1 VAVNTGPDA
10 RFSAGVIERLLKPHS
25 IAIVGASA
33 TPGALGASVIAN
45 LDRMQFRGDIH
56 LINPKRAEIGGRP
69 CLASIDDLPF
79 GVDAAVL
86 AIPRAAVLDAVQALA
101 RRGVGAAVIFAAG
114 FAEGGAAGRAE
125 QEELARIGARSGML
139 IEGPNCLGCVN
150 FVDRVALTFV
160 ETPALTPGSEPGIG
174 IVSQSGA
181 MAAVL
186 GVMLTSR
193 ELGLSYS
200 VSTGNEAA
208 SGVEDFVAYL
218 LDDPMTKAIGMIV
231 EQFRRPRYFL
241 ELARRARRRGK
252 LIALL
257 HPGRSSAAR
266 ESAAT
271 HTGALAGDYQVMRAL
286 VERAGVVLVDSLEE
300 LGDVLELMARC
311 PTLPLGGS
319 AVVTESGA
327 FKALTLDLCEQL
339 GLPLPALTDA
349 SAPALRAALPEF
361 VPASNPLDLTAQGL
375 VDPDLYRRTLAALL
389 PDERFGSLVLAI
401 IQTDVRTSNLKF
413 PAIIGAIEELRP
425 RTPVIFAGLDEGAL
439 VPEQYLQRLRTLH
452 VPCFT
457 SPDRALRAVARVSAL
472 GGRDVEVSA
481 GESAGLP
488 AGGLPGGVVGEF
500 RAKQL
505 LRPLG
510 IPFPPGELVETLE
523 QAHLAAAAIG
533 FPVALKA
540 QAAGLAHKSDAGGV
554 ILDVRS
560 RAGLD
565 RGWRTLHANLASRSP
580 SVALDGVL
588 VEQMGQRGIELI
600 VGGRND
606 PEWGTVLLA
615 GFGGVQAEL
624 LDDVRILPPDLT
636 VSGIIREVFLL
647 KQAALLRGF
656 RGTPRA
662 DVEVLA
668 RIIARVAA
676 ILRAEPSIREIDLN
690 PVVVYGEGQGALAL
704 DALMVVDE
712 RQQSGPAVSSPTGV
726 PRAS

>member
-1 VAVNTGPDA
+1 MAVDTGSDA

-25 IAIVGASA
+25 VAIVGASA

-45 LDRMQFRGDIH
+45 LDRMQFRGDVH

-114 FAEGGAAGRAE
+114 FAEAGAAGRAE
-125 QEELARIGARSGML
+125 QEELDRIGARSRML
-139 IEGPNCLGCVN
+139 IEGPNCLGFVN
-150 FVDRVALTFV
+150 YVDGVALTFV
-160 ETPALTPGSEPGIG
+160 ETPAVTLGSEPGIG

-186 GVMLTSR
+186 GVMLASR

-218 LDDPMTKAIGMIV
+218 LDDPMTKAIGLIV

-241 ELARRARRRGK
+241 ELARTARRRGK

-286 VERAGVVLVDSLEE
+286 VERAGVVLVESLEE
-300 LGDVLELMARC
+300 LGDVLELMSLC
-311 PTLPLGGS
+311 PALPQGGS

-327 FKALTLDLCEQL
+327 FKALTLDLCEQE

-349 SAPALRAALPEF
+349 NAPALRAALPEF
-361 VPASNPLDLTAQGL
+361 VAVSNPLDLTAQGL

-389 PDERFGSLVLAI
+389 PDQRLGSVVLAI
-401 IQTDVRTSNLKF
+401 IQTDAKTADLKF
-413 PAIIGAIEELRP
+413 PAIIGAIEELHP
-425 RTPVIFAGLDEGAL
+425 TTPLIFAGLDEGAL
-439 VPEQYLQRLRTLH
+439 VPDHYLKRLRALH
-452 VPCFT
+452 VPCFV
-457 SPDRALRAVARVSAL
+457 SPDRALRAVARVSAPEQ
-472 GGRDVEVSA
+472 RDVEASA
-481 GESAGLP
+481 NEPGLLP
-488 AGGLPGGVVGEF
+488 PGGLPEGVVGEF
-500 RAKQL
+500 LAKQL
-505 LRPLG
+505 LAPGG
-510 IPFPPGELVETLE
+510 IAFPRSQLVVTLE
-523 QAHLAAAAIG
+523 EARRAAATIG

-540 QAAGLAHKSDAGGV
+540 QAAGLVHKTEAGGV
-554 ILDVRS
+554 ILDVQGS
-560 RAGLD
+560 AGLELA
-565 RGWRTLHANLASRSP
+565 WRALHANLASLSP
-580 SVALDGVL
+580 HLALDGVL
-588 VEQMGQRGIELI
+588 VEEMRQPGIEFI

-615 GFGGVQAEL
+615 GFGGIQAEVL
-624 LDDVRILPPDLT
+624 EDVRVLPPDLT
-636 VSGIIREVFLL
+636 VPDIVREVLLL

-656 RGTPRA
+656 RGAPPS
-662 DVEVLA
+662 DVEALA
-668 RIIARVAA
+668 RIVARVAA
-676 ILRAEPSIREIDLN
+676 ILRTEPSIREIDLN
-690 PVVVYGEGQGALAL
+690 PVVVYPQGQGAIAL
-704 DALMVVDE
+704 DALIVVAK
-712 RQQSGPAVSSPTGV
+712 RQEV
-726 PRAS
+726 

>member
-1 VAVNTGPDA
+1 MDTGSDA

-33 TPGALGASVIAN
+33 TPGALGTSVVTN
-45 LDRMQFRGDIH
+45 LDRLQFRGDIH
-56 LINPKRAEIGGRP
+56 LINPRRAEIGGRP
-69 CLASIDDLPF
+69 CLASIDELPF

-114 FAEGGAAGRAE
+114 FAEAGAAGRAE
-125 QEELARIGARSGML
+125 QEELNRIGARSGML
-139 IEGPNCLGCVN
+139 IEGPNCLGFVN
-150 FVDRVALTFV
+150 YVDGVALTFV
-160 ETPALTPGSEPGIG
+160 ETPALVLGSEPGIG

-218 LDDPMTKAIGMIV
+218 LDDPMTKAIGLIV

-241 ELARRARRRGK
+241 ELARTARRRGK

-286 VERAGVVLVDSLEE
+286 VERAGVVLVESLEE
-300 LGDVLELMARC
+300 LGDVLELMSRC
-311 PTLPLGGS
+311 PVLPHGGS

-327 FKALTLDLCEQL
+327 FKALTLDLCEQE
-339 GLPLPALTDA
+339 GLALPVF
-349 SAPALRAALPEF
+349 SAANAPELRAALPEF
-361 VPASNPLDLTAQGL
+361 VPVSNPLDLTAQGL

-389 PDERFGSLVLAI
+389 PDQRLGSVVLAV
-401 IQTDVRTSNLKF
+401 IQTDARTADLKF
-413 PAIIGAIEELRP
+413 PAIIGAIEDLRP
-425 RTPVIFAGLDEGAL
+425 KTPLIFAGLDEGAL
-439 VPEQYLQRLRTLH
+439 VPDHYLNRLRALH
-452 VPCFT
+452 VPCFV
-457 SPDRALRAVARVSAL
+457 SPDRALRAVARVSAPEQ
-472 GGRDVEVSA
+472 RDVEASA
-481 GESAGLP
+481 NEPAILP
-488 AGGLPGGVVGEF
+488 PGGPPDGVVGEF
-500 RAKQL
+500 LAKQL
-505 LRPLG
+505 LAPAG
-510 IPFPPGELVETLE
+510 IPFPRSQFVVTLE
-523 QAHLAAAAIG
+523 EARRAAATIG

-540 QAAGLAHKSDAGGV
+540 QAAGLVHKTEAGGV
-554 ILDVRS
+554 ILDVQGS
-560 RAGLD
+560 AELEL
-565 RGWRTLHANLASRSP
+565 GWRALHANLASFSP
-580 SVALDGVL
+580 GLALDGVL
-588 VEQMGQRGIELI
+588 VEEMTQPGIELI

-606 PEWGTVLLA
+606 PDWGTVLLA
-615 GFGGVQAEL
+615 GFGGVQAEVL
-624 LDDVRILPPDLT
+624 EDVRVLPPDLT
-636 VSGIIREVFLL
+636 VADIAREVLLL

-656 RGTPRA
+656 RGAPPS
-662 DVEVLA
+662 DVEAVA
-668 RIIARVAA
+668 RIVARVAA

-690 PVVVYGEGQGALAL
+690 PVVVYPHGQGAIAL
-704 DALMVVDE
+704 DALMVVEE
-712 RQQSGPAVSSPTGV
+712 RQEA
-726 PRAS
+726 